1 MLNNKIQQYI
11 FPRVKFS
18 LCLCLLFTACAIGP
32 DYKVP
37 DYSLAKSFNSE
48 NIAAAKKESKA
59 TTQIPDRVWWQGFED
74 KLLEELL
81 EKAVQNSN
89 QVGQAL
95 ARVNQSRAL
104 ARESFSK
111 LFPSLLLNADY
122 EESRNSAAR
131 FPNGGNSFNFEVY
144 TGSIDTSWEIDI
156 FGRIRRDIESK
167 NAEYAAN
174 VYNLQ
179 DELRI
184 LISEMA
190 ITYIQLR
197 SAQNQERVAENNKNL
212 QSKTLELIQ
221 TKYDLGV
228 ANELDLQR
236 AKAELAKTQAV
247 IPPLEALVKINAH
260 RLSVLSGMPPT
271 SLYDKLLTP
280 KINFPEYKGA
290 LTINT
295 PETLLR
301 KRPDIRQAER
311 LLASNNA
318 KIGIALGELFPKI
331 SIRGSLGVQAA
342 QFSTLNSGADT
353 FSFGPSISWAAFDT
367 GRLRSRVQYAK
378 QLTEE
383 SLRAYQQTVL
393 LALEETENSLVNY
406 SKQSERAFQLKQAF
420 EASLKAYKSAELQY
434 TEGQLDFLSVL
445 DIQRTLLSTEL
456 EQLVSSESKLIALVG
471 IYKALG
477 SGWENIE
484 AVTFDLK
491 KSIKD
496 SLEQIESAK
505 DKESEQK

>member
-1 MLNNKIQQYI
+1 MKYKAMIKNKKHPHI
-11 FPRVKFS
+11 FLRTILITF
-18 LCLCLLFTACAIGP
+18 LLFSACAIGP

-37 DYSLAKSFNSE
+37 NNSLPKSFNTE
-48 NIAAAKKESKA
+48 NVEAAKKQNIPD
-59 TTQIPDRVWWQGFED
+59 TPVPDRVWWQGFED

-81 EKAVQNSN
+81 ENAVENSN

-111 LFPSLLLNADY
+111 LFPSLLLNANY

-144 TGSIDTSWEIDI
+144 TGSIDTTWELDI
-156 FGRIRRDIESK
+156 FGRLRRDLESK

-197 SAQNQERVAENNKNL
+197 SAQNQERVAKKNKDL

-247 IPPLEALVKINAH
+247 IPPLAALVKINAH

-271 SLYDKLLTP
+271 ALYAKLLTP
-280 KINFPEYKGA
+280 QNNFPEYKGP
-290 LTINT
+290 LTINA

-301 KRPDIRQAER
+301 NRPDIRRAER
-311 LLASNNA
+311 MLASNNA

-331 SIRGSLGVQAA
+331 SLRGSLGIQAA
-342 QFSTLNSGADT
+342 QFSALNSGADI

-367 GRLRSRVQYAK
+367 GRLRSLVEYAE

-383 SLRAYQQTVL
+383 SLRAYQQRVL
-393 LALEETENSLVNY
+393 LALEETENALVNY
-406 SKQSERAFQLKQAF
+406 SKQSERAFQLEKAF
-420 EASLKAYKSAELQY
+420 EASLKAFESADLQY

-491 KSIKD
+491 KSIATSSD
-496 SLEQIESAK
+496 QVDISIEK
-505 DKESEQK
+505 N